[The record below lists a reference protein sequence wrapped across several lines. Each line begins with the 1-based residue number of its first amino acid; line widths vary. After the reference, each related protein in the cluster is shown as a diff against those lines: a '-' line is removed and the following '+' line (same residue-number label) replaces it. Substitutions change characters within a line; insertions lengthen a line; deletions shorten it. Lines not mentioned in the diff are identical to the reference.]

1 MTLNDIKTYIIKQNL
16 DSPSRKRKAVDQ
28 RMYLYAYI
36 YHFLNYKNLTKIGKL
51 FGNRNHASIRH
62 ALINAPEIQF
72 QEDFLNNTK
81 ELNDQIPIIIP
92 EYKQS
97 LKNRPNTYKLTI
109 KVSRS
114 DFYEYIETKDKKII
128 YDILF
133 RHLIKSTPKINY
145 PRNKYQHHKK

>member
-16 DSPSRKRKAVDQ
+16 DSPSRKRKAIDQ

-62 ALINAPEIQF
+62 ALINAPQIQF

-97 LKNRPNTYKLTI
+97 LKNITHTYELNI

-114 DFYEYIETKDKKII
+114 EFYTYMETKDNKIV

-133 RHLIKSTPKINY
+133 RHLIGSAPKLNNS
-145 PRNKYQHHKK
+145 RNPFKISNK